1 METNDAKDNYPMNSY
16 HWFSGSL
23 NVAQAAWCLHATGRR
38 QGPAR
43 GSHGSHGS
51 YSQGGSYSSN
61 SRAPGYG
68 ATSGSYGGSRSS
80 GPIKRPAVIGAT
92 DSMLGQGGQG
102 TQGIPA
108 ARSYGTKGGDR
119 NGYGTHRSH
128 ESHPYAQETR
138 STTSVGGGSW
148 VKLCFQIQ
156 MITSSTAQGG
166 GGSFKNRKPI
176 GEIGCCESGMA
187 ERIH

>member
-1 METNDAKDNYPMNSY
+1 METNGAKDNPMNWY

-23 NVAQAAWCLHATGRR
+23 NVNVAQAAWCLHATGRR
-38 QGPAR
+38 QEPAR

-51 YSQGGSYSSN
+51 YSQGGSYSS
-61 SRAPGYG
+61 STRAPGYG

-156 MITSSTAQGG
+156 MI
-166 GGSFKNRKPI
+166 
-176 GEIGCCESGMA
+176 MM
-187 ERIH
+187 IHLYQHR